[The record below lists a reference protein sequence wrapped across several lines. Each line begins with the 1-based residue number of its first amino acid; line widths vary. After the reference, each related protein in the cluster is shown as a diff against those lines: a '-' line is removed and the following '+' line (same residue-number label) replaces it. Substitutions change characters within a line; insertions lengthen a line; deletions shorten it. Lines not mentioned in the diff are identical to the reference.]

1 MVKIFISLILSVIV
15 GLILG
20 EENLPWLKA
29 YLAPFGTMFINLI
42 KMIIV
47 PVVLASLVCGVASLG
62 DTKKLGRIGIKVI
75 LLYLVTT
82 AVALIIALGLASV
95 LQPGLGMDLVAEK
108 APDIKEAPGFMD
120 VLVGMI
126 PSNPIMTM
134 AKADMLPLIVFALAI
149 GIGITAV
156 GKKGQPLLTFFD
168 SLAEVSYKLIS
179 MIMNLAPYGVFALL
193 VPVVAAN
200 GPKVLLPLLSVI
212 VTVYIGCIIHALVV
226 YSSIVSTL
234 GKMSPLKFFKGMTE
248 TMLLGFT
255 TCSSAAALPVNMKN
269 CTENLGANKSI
280 ASFVLPLGATINMDG
295 TAIMQGVAALF
306 IAQIYGID
314 LSINQM
320 ITIILTATLASIG
333 TAGVP
338 GVGMIMLSMVL
349 TSVNLPLEGIGLI
362 MGVERII
369 DMFRTTVNVMGDNIC
384 TLIIA
389 NSENDFDKDMF
400 YGEKE
405 EKLA

>member
-62 DTKKLGRIGIKVI
+62 ATKKLGRIGIKVI

-156 GKKGQPLLTFFD
+156 GKKVSHFSH
-168 SLAEVSYKLIS
+168 SL
-179 MIMNLAPYGVFALL
+179 
-193 VPVVAAN
+193 
-200 GPKVLLPLLSVI
+200 
-212 VTVYIGCIIHALVV
+212 
-226 YSSIVSTL
+226 
-234 GKMSPLKFFKGMTE
+234 
-248 TMLLGFT
+248 
-255 TCSSAAALPVNMKN
+255 
-269 CTENLGANKSI
+269 
-280 ASFVLPLGATINMDG
+280 
-295 TAIMQGVAALF
+295 
-306 IAQIYGID
+306 
-314 LSINQM
+314 
-320 ITIILTATLASIG
+320 IL
-333 TAGVP
+333 
-338 GVGMIMLSMVL
+338 
-349 TSVNLPLEGIGLI
+349 
-362 MGVERII
+362 
-369 DMFRTTVNVMGDNIC
+369 
-384 TLIIA
+384 
-389 NSENDFDKDMF
+389 
-400 YGEKE
+400 
-405 EKLA
+405 

>member
-1 MVKIFISLILSVIV
+1 MNLSVKIFISLILSVIV

-95 LQPGLGMDLVAEK
+95 VQPGLGMDLVAEK

-295 TAIMQGVAALF
+295 TAIYQGVCAIF
-306 IAQIYGID
+306 IANVYGID
-314 LSINQM
+314 LTAGQM
-320 ITIILTATLASIG
+320 LMIVLTGTLASVG

-338 GVGMIMLSMVL
+338 GAGVIMLALVL
-349 TSVNLPLEGIGLI
+349 QTVGLPMEGLALVAGIDRVLDMIRTCLNITGDAAVTI
-362 MGVERII
+362 AVSQTERS
-369 DMFRTTVNVMGDNIC
+369 NN
-384 TLIIA
+384 
-389 NSENDFDKDMF
+389 
-400 YGEKE
+400 
-405 EKLA
+405 

>member
-1 MVKIFISLILSVIV
+1 
-15 GLILG
+15 
-20 EENLPWLKA
+20 
-29 YLAPFGTMFINLI
+29 
-42 KMIIV
+42 MIIV

-62 DTKKLGRIGIKVI
+62 ATKKLGRIGIKVI

-269 CTENLGANKSI
+269 LGANKSI

-295 TAIMQGVAALF
+295 TAIYQGVCAIF
-306 IAQIYGID
+306 IANVYGID
-314 LSINQM
+314 LTAGQM
-320 ITIILTATLASIG
+320 LMIVLTGTLASVG

-338 GVGMIMLSMVL
+338 GAGVIMLALVL
-349 TSVNLPLEGIGLI
+349 QTVGLPMEGLALVAGIDRVLDMIRTCLNITGDAAVTI
-362 MGVERII
+362 AVSQTERS
-369 DMFRTTVNVMGDNIC
+369 NN
-384 TLIIA
+384 
-389 NSENDFDKDMF
+389 
-400 YGEKE
+400 
-405 EKLA
+405 

>member
-1 MVKIFISLILSVIV
+1 MFLAFVSYPINKFRVLRSHLLKIFISLILSVIV

-42 KMIIV
+42 KMIIGIC
-47 PVVLASLVCGVASLG
+47 SISIFSCGVASLG
-62 DTKKLGRIGIKVI
+62 EPKKLGRIGIKVI

-149 GIGITAV
+149 GIGMTAV
-156 GKKGQPLLTFFD
+156 GKKVNILTFFD

-234 GKMSPLKFFKGMTE
+234 GKMSPLKFFNGMTE

-255 TCSSAAALPVNMKN
+255 TCSS
-269 CTENLGANKSI
+269 NKR
-280 ASFVLPLGATINMDG
+280 
-295 TAIMQGVAALF
+295 
-306 IAQIYGID
+306 
-314 LSINQM
+314 
-320 ITIILTATLASIG
+320 
-333 TAGVP
+333 
-338 GVGMIMLSMVL
+338 
-349 TSVNLPLEGIGLI
+349 TS
-362 MGVERII
+362 
-369 DMFRTTVNVMGDNIC
+369 C
-384 TLIIA
+384 
-389 NSENDFDKDMF
+389 K
-400 YGEKE
+400 Y
-405 EKLA
+405 EKLYRKSWC

>member
-1 MVKIFISLILSVIV
+1 MNLSVKIFISLILSVIV

-234 GKMSPLKFFKGMTE
+234 GKMSPLKFFKGMLPAI
-248 TMLLGFT
+248 MFAF
-255 TCSSAAALPVNMKN
+255 SSASSVGTLPINLE
-269 CTENLGANKSI
+269 CTEKLGAKREI

-295 TAIMQGVAALF
+295 TAIYQGICAIF
-306 IAQIYGID
+306 IASCYGIHLT
-314 LSINQM
+314 LSQM
-320 ITIILTATLASIG
+320 LTIVLTATLASIG

-338 GVGMIMLSMVL
+338 GAGMVMLAMVL
-349 TSVNLPLEGIGLI
+349 TSVGLPVDGIALVAGVDRI
-362 MGVERII
+362 FDMG
-369 DMFRTTVNVMGDNIC
+369 RTTVNITGDAAC
-384 TLIIA
+384 TMVVSNLEA
-389 NSENDFDKDMF
+389 K
-400 YGEKE
+400 KE
-405 EKLA
+405 ARKAKIK